1 MHADTAYDPEDLI
14 AIVGMAG
21 RFPGAPD
28 TESLWTLLMESREAI
43 VPVPAQRWDTGRPL
57 DPDKDIQAVGGFVD
71 GVENFD
77 AAFFGVSPREAAAI
91 DPQQRL
97 MLEVGWRAMEDAGQ
111 RASDLAGTRT
121 GVYVGASWHDYELL
135 RINRGARPTPHSLVG
150 NALDVIAA
158 RLSYFLQLR
167 GPSLTVETG
176 CSSSLVALHLAAQA
190 LRQGDVD
197 AAIVGGVNLMMD
209 PHVTVGL
216 THFGGLSPDGRSKAF
231 SKHANG
237 FVRGEGIAAL
247 YVKTLARAL
256 ADGDRVH
263 AVVARTVVN
272 NDGGGDSLVTPSPA
286 GQRDLLTRA
295 YLAADHPVG
304 VPSYIEAHGTGTGR
318 GDPIE
323 ATAIGEILGGKRD
336 GDDPLHIGSIKTN
349 IGHLEACAGMAG
361 LFKLLLS
368 LRHRT
373 VPPSLHAEE
382 LNPAIPFDE
391 LGLRVAREAVAL
403 PADGPVTV
411 GVNSFGWGGTN
422 AHVVLTSPPQ
432 TFAPALPVR
441 SPAAPG
447 TGLPVVLPL
456 SAKERPVLALRARDL
471 LGVLP
476 QDAAGLAA
484 TAGALGRR
492 RDHFPVRAAVVAAG
506 REELA
511 AGLRAVAGLTD
522 TDTDPDVPGVVLGRA
537 VPRRRVAFVF
547 PGQGSQWRDM
557 GLALHRDSPLFADV
571 VARCAEALRPHCDWD
586 LLDIF
591 AGRAGDEWTTRIDML
606 QPTLW
611 AMSLGLAE
619 LWRAAGVEPDVVLGH
634 SQGEITAA
642 TVAGILSYEDA
653 ALVMA
658 RRSAIARR
666 TSGQGRML
674 AVDLDRE
681 GALAALEGFED
692 SVSLAVHNGPTSCVL
707 SGEEDSVLVLK
718 ELLEA
723 DGTYCRLVNVDYAS
737 HSPQMDPLREDL
749 LAALEPVRPRAGATE
764 LMSTVR
770 VAGLDGPEMD
780 AAYWVENLRSPV
792 LFADAMGALLADGVT
807 HVVEISPHP
816 VLAPA
821 VEQIAAEM
829 PEALAVL
836 TTLRRDQGTTGHF
849 ALALARGYTRGL
861 EPFATLPS
869 DPAVP
874 LPGYPLRADPY
885 WPQERRGGAGAAR
898 GFDVPVTAVPGEDDT
913 WQAALELSLADQPWL
928 GDHRVYGTAVLPA
941 AATLS
946 IALDVIRTRTGA
958 LPARLEK
965 ITFDR
970 GITLADDDLTRL
982 TARWREDITSGGTFR
997 LLSLA
1002 QDATWQPNA
1011 TARGALGTAPD
1022 APAPAFPAWAP
1033 DAAADVDT
1041 ADFYRAWAAR
1051 GLEYGA
1057 AFQGITSLRVAPGR
1071 EALGE
1076 VRLADRLLSGVRPGT
1091 LHPALWDSALQ
1102 VALALY
1108 DDTPAATAL
1117 VPTAVHRVLTHAP
1130 LTTPV
1135 TAVWSHAVRRP
1146 DTLAD
1151 VTLFTPDHT
1160 PLLTMEGV
1168 ELRPLDVGDTAGSA
1182 EAERLHRLEW
1192 TEVAG
1197 GADAPAGVGTS
1208 PTDAA
1213 ASTAAGAS
1221 PAAGGGGSA
1230 AAMGQVD
1237 AAASVAA
1244 GSPAPGGSGSAP
1256 AADGSWA
1263 VRGDAGLA
1271 RTLAGALAA
1280 AGGRIA
1286 EEGDA
1291 DAVVFAVPAA
1301 EAGRGA
1307 QRAALDELVALVP
1320 ALADRAAPPSLT
1332 IVTVGAQPAVD
1343 SDLSDP
1349 GGALFWGFGR
1359 VLRREHPELTPRLVD
1374 IDGTGEEQAAGCVA
1388 LLTAEDGEDQTAL
1401 RGGRRFAARLS
1412 RGEGGDTLP
1421 PAHTAPQPFRFS
1433 PGAAAP
1439 VLPLTRRAPAE
1450 GEIEIEVTASAL
1462 SGSCAGRVTAT
1473 GPGADGFAVGDRV
1486 AACGTGTPASH
1497 VTVPAALARPLAAGL
1512 DDVAAAPLP
1521 LALATA
1527 GYALAHLGRLDTGE
1541 SVLIH
1546 VTADDAAAQAALRI
1560 ATMLGARVLA
1570 TAASEDIRGRLREQG
1585 VADVFDS
1592 TDPAWTDQVA
1602 TATAGRGVDLMI
1614 GLPAGTAPDIG
1625 ATALAPDGRL
1635 VVLGPVTPTRT
1646 PLPSSLTLAS
1656 VDIPGLLTRTPS
1668 RFVRALDSGWK
1679 LVAAGKFPPLPVRPL
1694 TFAESASALP
1704 TGEAAEAS
1712 GVDAVAAG
1720 SGAGTAVGAAGAGPA
1735 DAAGGPVVDAAAAA
1749 SRADAAADGSAGTAV
1764 GARGDAVGVS
1774 TARREQEAAITVL
1787 VGPSTVDAVSAVALP
1802 GGRFRGD
1809 GTYLITGGLG
1819 ELGLSLARFMVDRGA
1834 GRLVLMGRSAPRA
1847 EAVGQVGEMRA
1858 GGAVVETVAC
1868 DVADAAALEAALG
1881 GLREEA
1887 FPLRGVVH
1895 AAGLL
1900 ADSTIRNLTSA
1911 QLDEVLAPK
1920 VAGAANLDAATAG
1933 DPLDLFVLFS
1943 SAAALVGNA
1952 GQAAYAAGNAFMD
1965 ALAQARRRRGRP
1977 GLSVQWGPFTGIG
1990 LAARDEQRGDRLA
2003 ERGMGGFPAD
2013 EAWPALVRMLERGD
2027 AVTGYVPIQL
2037 RQWFDAYPD
2046 TAALGSWRQLYAASR
2061 DNSASS
2067 GGEFLAGLLRNAPE
2081 ARLAPAEDK
2090 VRELAGRIMRMDPAR
2105 VESDTPFKAL
2115 GLDSLMSLELRNRL
2129 EAAFGLKLSPTLLW
2143 AYGTPRALAGALCG
2157 QLPATDGTRPDA
2169 TS

>member
-1 MHADTAYDPEDLI
+1 MRADNAYDPEDLI

-97 MLEVGWRAMEDAGQ
+97 MLELGWRAMEDAGQ
-111 RASDLAGTRT
+111 RASDLAGSRT

-231 SKHANG
+231 SRHANG

-247 YVKTLARAL
+247 YVKTLTRAL
-256 ADGDRVH
+256 ADGDRIH

-295 YLAADHPVG
+295 YLGGEHPVG
-304 VPSYIEAHGTGTGR
+304 APSYIEAHGTGTGR

-323 ATAIGEILGGKRD
+323 ATAIGEILGGKR
-336 GDDPLHIGSIKTN
+336 GSDDPLHIGSIKTN

-361 LFKLLLS
+361 LFKLLLA

-403 PADGPVTV
+403 PADGVVTV

-432 TFAPALPVR
+432 GLAPALPVPD
-441 SPAAPG
+441 PAPA

-456 SAKERPVLALRARDL
+456 SAKERPVLAQRARDL

-476 QDAAGLAA
+476 PDDAGLAA
-484 TAGALGRR
+484 TAGALARR
-492 RDHFPVRAAVVAAG
+492 RDHFPVRAALVAAG
-506 REELA
+506 HDELV
-511 AGLRAVAGLTD
+511 AGLRAVAELTD
-522 TDTDPDVPGVVLGRA
+522 ADPDVPGVVLGRA

-557 GLALHRDSPLFADV
+557 GLALHRDSPLFAEV
-571 VARCAEALRPHCDWD
+571 VARCAKALRPHCDWD

-666 TSGQGRML
+666 TSGLGRML
-674 AVDLDRE
+674 AVDLDRD

-707 SGEEDSVLVLK
+707 SGEEESVLVLK

-737 HSPQMDPLREDL
+737 HSPQMDPLRDDL

-821 VEQIAAEM
+821 VEQIAAEL
-829 PEALAVL
+829 PDSLAVL

-869 DPAVP
+869 DAAVA

-885 WPQERRGGAGAAR
+885 WPQERRGGTGTAR

-913 WQAALELSLADQPWL
+913 WQAALELSLVDQPWL

-941 AATLS
+941 SATLS
-946 IALDVIRTRTGA
+946 IALDVIRARTGA

-970 GITLADDDLTRL
+970 GVTLDDGVIRL
-982 TARWREDITSGGTFR
+982 TARWREDIAGGGTFR
-997 LLSLA
+997 LLSLPQNA
-1002 QDATWQPNA
+1002 EAWQPNA
-1011 TARGALGTAPD
+1011 SARGAVGAARGDAGPD
-1022 APAPAFPAWAP
+1022 FPAWADGTGP
-1033 DAAADVDT
+1033 DGDAVDLDT
-1041 ADFYRAWAAR
+1041 ADFYRTWAGR

-1057 AFQGITSLRVAPGR
+1057 AFQGVTALRHRPGR

-1076 VRLADRLLSGVRPGT
+1076 VRLGERLRSGVRPGT

-1102 VALALY
+1102 VALALF
-1108 DDTPAATAL
+1108 DDAPAGTAL
-1117 VPTAVHRVLTHAP
+1117 VPTAIRRVVTHAD
-1130 LTTPV
+1130 LTEPV
-1135 TAVWSHAVRRP
+1135 TAVWSHAVRHA
-1146 DTLAD
+1146 DDLAD
-1151 VTLFTPDHT
+1151 VTLYAPDRT
-1160 PLLTMEGV
+1160 ALLTMEGV
-1168 ELRPLDVGDTAGSA
+1168 ELRPLAVGDGGGPA
-1182 EAERLHRLEW
+1182 ESERLHRLEW
-1192 TEVAG
+1192 QELTTGEEADPAAAADAATSAATVAAPSGGGRADGTAVAAGGSTAGGQVAGSAGPAAQPTAG
-1197 GADAPAGVGTS
+1197 GAAADGSTGGGREAAGALGAGGGAPAGARGSASV
-1208 PTDAA
+1208 
-1213 ASTAAGAS
+1213 STAG
-1221 PAAGGGGSA
+1221 
-1230 AAMGQVD
+1230 
-1237 AAASVAA
+1237 
-1244 GSPAPGGSGSAP
+1244 
-1256 AADGSWA
+1256 GSWA
-1263 VRGDAGLA
+1263 VRGDAALA

-1280 AGGRIA
+1280 AGGRITGKA
-1286 EEGDA
+1286 DA
-1291 DAVVFAVPAA
+1291 DAVVFAVPP
-1301 EAGRGA
+1301 AGTGRAA
-1307 QRAALDELVALVP
+1307 QRAALDALTALVP
-1320 ALADRAAPPSLT
+1320 ALADRTAPPSLT
-1332 IVTVGAQPAVD
+1332 VVTVGAQPAVD
-1343 SDLSDP
+1343 TDLPDP
-1349 GGALFWGFGR
+1349 GAALFWGFGR

-1374 IDGTGEEQAAGCVA
+1374 IDGTGEAEAAGAVA

-1401 RGGRRFAARLS
+1401 RGGRRFAARLG
-1412 RGEGGDTLP
+1412 RGEPAPGAGDALP
-1421 PAHTAPQPFRFS
+1421 PAHTAPQPFRFAPAAS
-1433 PGAAAP
+1433 GAAPLA
-1439 VLPLTRRAPAE
+1439 VPLTRRAPAE

-1462 SGSCAGRVTAT
+1462 TGSCAGRVTAT
-1473 GPGADGFAVGDRV
+1473 GPGVDGFAVGDRA
-1486 AACGTGTPASH
+1486 AACGAGAPASH
-1497 VTVPAALARPLAAGL
+1497 VTVPVTLARPLPAGL

-1527 GYALAHLGRLDTGE
+1527 GYALAHLGRLDAGE

-1546 VTADDAAAQAALRI
+1546 VAAGDAAAQAAVRI
-1560 ATMLGARVLA
+1560 ATMLGAHVLA
-1570 TAASEDIRGRLREQG
+1570 TAAGEETLAGLRDQG
-1585 VADVFDS
+1585 VLDVFDAA
-1592 TDPAWTDQVA
+1592 DPAWTDQVA
-1602 TATAGRGVDLMI
+1602 AATGGRGVDLMI
-1614 GLPAGTAPDIG
+1614 GLPAGTAPDAG

-1646 PLPSSLTLAS
+1646 PLPSGLTLAS
-1656 VDIPGLLTRTPS
+1656 VDIPGLLLRTPA

-1679 LVAAGKFPPLPVRPL
+1679 LVAAGKLPPLPVTPRS
-1694 TFAESASALP
+1694 FAEAADLP
-1704 TGEAAEAS
+1704 AGEAR
-1712 GVDAVAAG
+1712 
-1720 SGAGTAVGAAGAGPA
+1720 T
-1735 DAAGGPVVDAAAAA
+1735 
-1749 SRADAAADGSAGTAV
+1749 ADGGQV
-1764 GARGDAVGVS
+1764 GDGIGV
-1774 TARREQEAAITVL
+1774 TVL

-1802 GGRFRGD
+1802 GGRFRAD

-1819 ELGLSLARFMVDRGA
+1819 ELGLSLARFMAGRGA

-1847 EAVGQVGEMRA
+1847 ETAGQLDGLRA
-1858 GGAVVETVAC
+1858 AGAEVVTVAC
-1868 DVADAAALEAALG
+1868 DVADAAALEAAL
-1881 GLREEA
+1881 A
-1887 FPLRGVVH
+1887 
-1895 AAGLL
+1895 
-1900 ADSTIRNLTSA
+1900 
-1911 QLDEVLAPK
+1911 EVR
-1920 VAGAANLDAATAG
+1920 AGA
-1933 DPLDLFVLFS
+1933 F
-1943 SAAALVGNA
+1943 
-1952 GQAAYAAGNAFMD
+1952 
-1965 ALAQARRRRGRP
+1965 RC
-1977 GLSVQWGPFTGIG
+1977 
-1990 LAARDEQRGDRLA
+1990 
-2003 ERGMGGFPAD
+2003 
-2013 EAWPALVRMLERGD
+2013 
-2027 AVTGYVPIQL
+2027 
-2037 RQWFDAYPD
+2037 
-2046 TAALGSWRQLYAASR
+2046 AASCTR
-2061 DNSASS
+2061 RAC
-2067 GGEFLAGLLRNAPE
+2067 
-2081 ARLAPAEDK
+2081 
-2090 VRELAGRIMRMDPAR
+2090 
-2105 VESDTPFKAL
+2105 
-2115 GLDSLMSLELRNRL
+2115 
-2129 EAAFGLKLSPTLLW
+2129 SPTPPS
-2143 AYGTPRALAGALCG
+2143 AI
-2157 QLPATDGTRPDA
+2157 
-2169 TS
+2169 